1 MWDLR
6 LPSGLLFVILG
17 ALLCLMGLLY
27 PNARAPLAET
37 NVNLVSGIL
46 FFAFGTVLLWMARRA
61 S

>member
-17 ALLCLMGLLY
+17 ALLGLMGLLY

-46 FFAFGTVLLWMARRA
+46 FLAFGAVLLWMARRA

>member
-17 ALLCLMGLLY
+17 VLLCLMGLLY
-27 PNARAPLAET
+27 PDQRAPLAET
-37 NVNLVSGIL
+37 NVNLVSGVL
-46 FFAFGTVLLWMARRA
+46 FLAFGAVLLWMARRA

>member
-17 ALLCLMGLLY
+17 ALLSLMGLLY

-46 FFAFGTVLLWMARRA
+46 FLLFGALLLWMARRA